1 MTVVATLLSG
11 VLPGT
16 SSALAAAEMYTDP
29 PELAPLA
36 EEEPLIAKSV
46 AKRRN
51 EFVTV
56 RYCARQAL
64 GELGVPP
71 VPILKGDKG
80 EPCWPD
86 GVVGSLTH
94 CEGYRGAA
102 VGRRAEVRSVG
113 IDAEPHDVLPK
124 GVLDAISLP
133 AERAGLHA
141 IAVRI
146 ALGPNP
152 VLRQGGN
159 VQGVVSADPS
169 LARVRG
175 CAHHVRRRRHRH
187 RGRVRVADSDR
198 PDRIVGAAAGD
209 TVGPLVGARRSGAD
223 GDRPVTDA
231 GLVVVDKP
239 AGITSHDV
247 VGRCRRIFGTRK
259 VGHAGTLD
267 PMATGVLVVGIERA
281 TKILG
286 LLTATDKSYAATIR
300 LGQTTSTEDA
310 EGEVLQTVSAD
321 GVTDAQIE
329 EAVAA
334 LRGEI
339 AQIPS
344 AVSAIKVGGKRAYQ
358 LAREGQTVEL
368 APRSVRID
376 RFDVLA
382 VRRA

>member
-36 EEEPLIAKSV
+36 EEEPLIAKAV

-133 AERAGLHA
+133 AERAELHGLPSGLHWD
-141 IAVRI
+141 RI
-146 ALGPNP
+146 LFCAKEATYKAWFPMTGRWLGFEDAHIVFDVDETPTA
-152 VLRQGGN
+152 GGF
-159 VQGVVSADPS
+159 
-169 LARVRG
+169 VRG
-175 CAHHVRRRRHRH
+175 
-187 RGRVRVADSDR
+187 S
-198 PDRIVGAAAGD
+198 
-209 TVGPLVGARRSGAD
+209 
-223 GDRPVTDA
+223 
-231 GLVVVDKP
+231 
-239 AGITSHDV
+239 
-247 VGRCRRIFGTRK
+247 
-259 VGHAGTLD
+259 
-267 PMATGVLVVGIERA
+267 
-281 TKILG
+281 
-286 LLTATDKSYAATIR
+286 
-300 LGQTTSTEDA
+300 
-310 EGEVLQTVSAD
+310 
-321 GVTDAQIE
+321 
-329 EAVAA
+329 
-334 LRGEI
+334 
-339 AQIPS
+339 
-344 AVSAIKVGGKRAYQ
+344 
-358 LAREGQTVEL
+358 
-368 APRSVRID
+368 
-376 RFDVLA
+376 
-382 VRRA
+382 